1 MICRISLFFFF
12 FVLWSLIFDQSW
24 TFFLCSYDFFV
35 LLLYSILN
43 KVRKLK
49 KKKICLSLIKAV
61 KTLCVLSRS
70 LKYEH
75 HLLHRESSLKHATV
89 RSFKVNFD
97 LQLEEFLCFFCC
109 GQSLRRLTPVMAV
122 WQLTQIQGPALISET
137 AVISGPVFRQGKMTS
152 AAAEK
157 KRFIRFPNWLLLLSG
172 ILD

>member
-1 MICRISLFFFF
+1 MQTGFTHDSLINTRLQTCFNLCTAPWFVEFHSFFFF

-43 KVRKLK
+43 KVRKFK

-75 HLLHRESSLKHATV
+75 HLLHWESSLKHATV

-97 LQLEEFLCFFCC
+97 LQLEEFLCVFFAAVRACD
-109 GQSLRRLTPVMAV
+109 GWLR
-122 WQLTQIQGPALISET
+122 S
-137 AVISGPVFRQGKMTS
+137 
-152 AAAEK
+152 
-157 KRFIRFPNWLLLLSG
+157 WLCDSSPKSRVQLLSVRQRW
-172 ILD
+172 